1 MIKLTNVNKVYGKG
15 DSAVHALK
23 DVNLELP
30 SGKFISIVGKSGSGK
45 STLMNIVGALDS
57 CTSGEVEI
65 DGEVL
70 NNKTS
75 NQLAARSQQK
85 DWLYLSVFLFG
96 TNIYS
101 A

>member
-65 DGEVL
+65 GQANL
-70 NNKTS
+70 N
-75 NQLAARSQQK
+75 QK
-85 DWLYLSVFLFG
+85 
-96 TNIYS
+96 
-101 A
+101 